1 MLFRSPDAEA
11 PVPAGGRVDGAPRVP
26 VELGTV
32 PIEPVPVAEPRVEVV
47 PVELDFRESDLG
59 VGAGGTKA

>member
-1 MLFRSPDAEA
+1 
-11 PVPAGGRVDGAPRVP
+11 

-59 VGAGGTKA
+59 VVRGGQRRP